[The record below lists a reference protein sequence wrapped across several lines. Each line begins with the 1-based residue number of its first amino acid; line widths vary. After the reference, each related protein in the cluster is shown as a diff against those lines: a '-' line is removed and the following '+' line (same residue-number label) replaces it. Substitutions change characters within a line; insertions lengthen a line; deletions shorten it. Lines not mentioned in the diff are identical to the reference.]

1 MFSKRICMVS
11 KLSVKNM
18 SINNKAV
25 RNMMLQRGIV
35 PEDLPAGEDVKK
47 VERRLKSDE
56 KTLTKKNSKKK

>member
-1 MFSKRICMVS
+1 
-11 KLSVKNM
+11 M
-18 SINNKAV
+18 SDYFYLQHQISQEHVDNNKAV

-35 PEDLPAGEDVKK
+35 PENLPADEDVKK

>member
-1 MFSKRICMVS
+1 MSTKIFDFSFLDDIFYVD
-11 KLSVKNM
+11 
-18 SINNKAV
+18 NNKAV

-35 PEDLPAGEDVKK
+35 PENLPAGEDIKK